1 MSNKLKD
8 ILINVSLL
16 VAGIFLFALPH
27 PTDLVLSGIP
37 ILAYFAYIPIF
48 ILITRV
54 SWKTVW
60 LYGFVYGTGSYF
72 VYVYWLA
79 TFNPAAMPVIAGMY
93 GLYLMIAFPVMKAAA
108 GLFPKKAAYAE
119 WIVWCAYEYIKTLGF
134 TGFNYGVT
142 AYSQYRWNVIIQ
154 CADILG
160 VFGLSAIITFTS
172 AWIAQ
177 VILDPAEKVSEKIR
191 NNKLTGFIWTAVFA
205 LVIVYG
211 FVSPVEY
218 KEDDVKTVALIQTN
232 SDPWV
237 GGNSAYRR
245 DLRTL
250 ERLSDE
256 ALAENPDIDFVV
268 WPETAF
274 VPRITYHYEKRYDPI
289 RLGLVENLLEY
300 INSKDVPF
308 VIGNDDCVEDY
319 DHNGIFTECD
329 YNAVLLF
336 RPEENCIPPTPES
349 YWKIHLVPFTES
361 FPFEDLFPGIYTF
374 LVENDTHFWEQGT
387 EPVIFEIDGLKFGT
401 PICFEDTFGS
411 IGRLFARNG
420 AQAIVNLSND
430 AWARS
435 EACQRQHLSMG
446 LFRTVENRI
455 PSVRSTAS
463 GQTVIIDPNGKILAQ
478 AEPFTESYLIG
489 DIPLADKEGMTLY
502 TRYGDW
508 PGVLFIIL
516 MAGMFAYGIYLKVTG
531 KKNGKTAD

>member
-1 MSNKLKD
+1 MSDKLKNV
-8 ILINVSLL
+8 LINVSLL
-16 VAGIFLFALPH
+16 IAGIFLFALPH
-27 PTDLVLSGIP
+27 PTDLLVSGIP
-37 ILAYFAYIPIF
+37 ILSYFAFIPIF

-54 SWKTVW
+54 SWKSVC
-60 LYGFVYGTGSYF
+60 LYGFLYGIGSYF
-72 VYVYWLA
+72 VYVFWLA

-93 GLYLMIAFPVMKAAA
+93 GLYLMLTFPVMKAATA
-108 GLFPKKAAYAE
+108 LFPKRAVYAE

-142 AYSQYRWNVIIQ
+142 AYSQYRWNIIIQ
-154 CADILG
+154 CADIIG

-172 AWIAQ
+172 AWFAT
-177 VILDPAEKVSEKIR
+177 VILDPAKKVFDKIK
-191 NNKLTGFIWTAVFA
+191 NHKLAGFIWLGVFA

-218 KEDDVKTVALIQTN
+218 DLDDAKTVALIQTN

-237 GGNSAYRR
+237 GGNASYRR

-256 ALAENPDIDFVV
+256 ALAENPDVDFVV

-274 VPRITYHYEKRYDPI
+274 VPRITYHYEQRFDPV
-289 RLGLVENLLEY
+289 RVGLVENLLEY
-300 INSKDVPF
+300 IDSKEVPF
-308 VIGNDDCVEDY
+308 IIGNDDCVKGF
-319 DHNGIFTECD
+319 DHNGIYTDCD

-336 RPEENCIPPTPES
+336 RPGENCIPPEPEH
-349 YWKIHLVPFTES
+349 YWKLHLVPFTES
-361 FPFEDLFPGIYTF
+361 FPFEKLLPGIYKF

-387 EPVIFEIDGLKFGT
+387 EPVIFDVDGLKFGT

-420 AQAIVNLSND
+420 AEALVNLSND

-463 GQTVIIDPNGKILAQ
+463 GQTVIIDPNGRILAE
-478 AEPFTESYLIG
+478 AEPFTESYLVG
-489 DIPLADKEGMTLY
+489 KVPVAEKKGMTIY
-502 TRYGDW
+502 TRFGDW

-516 MAGMFAYGIYLKVTG
+516 MIVMFVKGIKLKITG
-531 KKNGKTAD
+531 KKHGKTAD